1 MIHQVIQMFKSKI
14 ILSLCLAIIFFTQN
28 SFAQNSKVQDSKVQ
42 NSKILSLEEYLN
54 QVKGQSLSYAAAN
67 ESAEAFEKLKAKAK
81 LVTAVTFF
89 ASAQNSFVE
98 QNQALQIVR
107 YNKVFN
113 RNSQVGFSQTADFGL
128 STKLYYSLNHV
139 TYKDLNTANY
149 PNPSLSSSNY
159 QSIPTIEVSLPIW
172 QNLFGAQTRASKDS
186 IYFTNESQKLAAK
199 SVSISSLVAAE
210 QSYWS
215 LAAARKIVTIQKNAL
230 KSAEQI
236 LDYVR
241 KRERMNLG
249 ETGDVLQAKAL
260 LESRKLSLKQ
270 AENNEKL
277 AARDFNKQRY
287 IDSNEVADRLSDF
300 DYSSLKTMIVPK
312 VKAADRLDVKAYEA
326 NMKAAIANAKIDEE
340 SAKPAVSLFGSYSQN
355 QIEPTAEDALA
366 NSLNKKGTAGMIGV
380 RLSMPINFGITSDI
394 KQGAL
399 QSASAAKLNYRQKM
413 FEQEN
418 DWQNMVQ
425 NLSVY
430 KENLKLSQAI
440 EAAQKSKLEYER
452 RLLKQGRTTTY
463 QILLF
468 EQDFSNSQITTIQL
482 AYQMLALIAEE
493 KLYNVEA
500 K

>member
-1 MIHQVIQMFKSKI
+1 M
-14 ILSLCLAIIFFTQN
+14 
-28 SFAQNSKVQDSKVQ
+28 
-42 NSKILSLEEYLN
+42 
-54 QVKGQSLSYAAAN
+54 
-67 ESAEAFEKLKAKAK
+67 
-81 LVTAVTFF
+81 
-89 ASAQNSFVE
+89 
-98 QNQALQIVR
+98 
-107 YNKVFN
+107 
-113 RNSQVGFSQTADFGL
+113 
-128 STKLYYSLNHV
+128 
-139 TYKDLNTANY
+139 
-149 PNPSLSSSNY
+149 
-159 QSIPTIEVSLPIW
+159 
-172 QNLFGAQTRASKDS
+172 
-186 IYFTNESQKLAAK
+186 
-199 SVSISSLVAAE
+199 AAE

-236 LDYVR
+236 LDYVS

-260 LESRKLSLKQ
+260 LETRKLSLKQ
-270 AENNEKL
+270 AENDEKL

-287 IDSNEVADRLSDF
+287 IDSNEVPDRLSDF

-312 VKAADRLDVKAYEA
+312 VKAGDRLDVKAYEA

-394 KQGAL
+394 RQGAL

-482 AYQMLALIAEE
+482 AYRMLALIAEE